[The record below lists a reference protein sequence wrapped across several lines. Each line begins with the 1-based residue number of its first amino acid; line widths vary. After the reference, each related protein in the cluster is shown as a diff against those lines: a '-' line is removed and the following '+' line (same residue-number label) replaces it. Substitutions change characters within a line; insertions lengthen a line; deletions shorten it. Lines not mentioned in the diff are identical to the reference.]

1 MKKTAKTLAT
11 WLAIAAMLL
20 SLCACGTQGN
30 SGKGN
35 DETTVWS
42 FYTAYGPEDGAC
54 CEIWQQLFD
63 KIYEETDGRLKI
75 EIYWYGQHPYEGEEM
90 LKVVKDGTA
99 ELAHFYSGYVESV
112 EPALSVEG
120 LPLLMPIDGT
130 EAYKILSTLWG
141 NFEQDR
147 SGTLEALLEDKWGA
161 TMVHCMPASPQRLFT
176 DGYEAVTADS
186 LKGHKIRTYSTATA
200 SFVMAL
206 GGTPSSISLSETY
219 TALSTNL
226 VDGLIT
232 STLFGY
238 NSGVFDYV
246 DAVNVWEISSSTDG
260 LICSME
266 ALQQLP
272 DDVREIFQ
280 RIMHDS
286 ATAPEMLE
294 IDKNDELLAKLEEQ
308 GVKVLTPEDDFRDSI
323 RDQLEETVWNDWL
336 KDAGEEGQQILEQI
350 KGML

>member
-1 MKKTAKTLAT
+1 MINAIFGKK
-11 WLAIAAMLL
+11 IGM
-20 SLCACGTQGN
+20 TQIFN
-30 SGKGN
+30 
-35 DETTVWS
+35 E
-42 FYTAYGPEDGAC
+42 
-54 CEIWQQLFD
+54 
-63 KIYEETDGRLKI
+63 
-75 EIYWYGQHPYEGEEM
+75 
-90 LKVVKDGTA
+90 
-99 ELAHFYSGYVESV
+99 
-112 EPALSVEG
+112 
-120 LPLLMPIDGT
+120 
-130 EAYKILSTLWG
+130 
-141 NFEQDR
+141 
-147 SGTLEALLEDKWGA
+147 EDKLIPVTVIQA
-161 TMVHCMPASPQRLFT
+161 EPNTVCQVKTKAT

-186 LKGHKIRTYSTATA
+186 LKGHKVRTYSTATA

-226 VDGLIT
+226 VDGLVT

-272 DDVREIFQ
+272 DDVRDIFQ

-336 KDAGEEGQQILEQI
+336 KDAGEEGQQVLEQI

>member
-1 MKKTAKTLAT
+1 M
-11 WLAIAAMLL
+11 
-20 SLCACGTQGN
+20 
-30 SGKGN
+30 
-35 DETTVWS
+35 
-42 FYTAYGPEDGAC
+42 
-54 CEIWQQLFD
+54 
-63 KIYEETDGRLKI
+63 
-75 EIYWYGQHPYEGEEM
+75 
-90 LKVVKDGTA
+90 
-99 ELAHFYSGYVESV
+99 
-112 EPALSVEG
+112 
-120 LPLLMPIDGT
+120 
-130 EAYKILSTLWG
+130 
-141 NFEQDR
+141 
-147 SGTLEALLEDKWGA
+147 
-161 TMVHCMPASPQRLFT
+161 
-176 DGYEAVTADS
+176 
-186 LKGHKIRTYSTATA
+186 
-200 SFVMAL
+200 
-206 GGTPSSISLSETY
+206 
-219 TALSTNL
+219 
-226 VDGLIT
+226 DGLVT

-336 KDAGEEGQQILEQI
+336 KDAGEEGQQVLEQI